1 MNIGVIGLGKIA
13 EKHINAYKKLDD
25 LEIFVNDK
33 DKTKEKL
40 ARTYGVKWVEH
51 QRDIINDDSINAID
65 VSVPTEHHYEIISKA
80 LEHGK
85 HVFCEKPL
93 TLNLGEAQDIKE
105 KAKKL
110 NKLVIVGYLY
120 RFHPGFQLLKKV
132 VEEDIIGEPYY
143 AIFRLGGRG
152 SHKIWKHKRG
162 KGGGVVGEM
171 LVHMLDLIMWYFDK
185 VKRIDVLHKE
195 VLLKKR
201 NIENKLRR
209 VDADDV
215 ILLKIENNKMKIVCQ
230 CDLVSPSYMNYVE
243 IHGTNG
249 SVCTSILDFFPTVL
263 YCKEPKGIYDR
274 GHNFFNFPKVDLFY
288 EELKFFLDSVRK
300 NGDENK
306 TDSIDQSIEM
316 LKLLE
321 KASLLYEF

>member
-1 MNIGVIGLGKIA
+1 
-13 EKHINAYKKLDD
+13 
-25 LEIFVNDK
+25 
-33 DKTKEKL
+33 
-40 ARTYGVKWVEH
+40 
-51 QRDIINDDSINAID
+51 
-65 VSVPTEHHYEIISKA
+65 
-80 LEHGK
+80 
-85 HVFCEKPL
+85 
-93 TLNLGEAQDIKE
+93 
-105 KAKKL
+105 
-110 NKLVIVGYLY
+110 
-120 RFHPGFQLLKKV
+120 
-132 VEEDIIGEPYY
+132 
-143 AIFRLGGRG
+143 
-152 SHKIWKHKRG
+152 
-162 KGGGVVGEM
+162 
-171 LVHMLDLIMWYFDK
+171 MWYFDK